1 MTYERFCEMF
11 EDDEV
16 YYGYLRLLKSEKRR
30 IMDNF
35 PDDKKEGR
43 AAVERLTMLTGE
55 INELET
61 FFNKKKRIDY
71 MKFLVKDILRK
82 GLFH

>member
-43 AAVERLTMLTGE
+43 AAVERLAILTRE
-55 INELET
+55 INELESMY
-61 FFNKKKRIDY
+61 NKKKRIDC
-71 MKFLVKDILRK
+71 MKYFVKDILIK
-82 GLFH
+82 GLFR